1 MLVLF
6 LKVTL
11 REKSLDAEFF
21 LVRIFLYTVRI
32 QENMDQKNSVFRH
45 FSYSVETQTYLEF
58 WVFLNIT
65 KVYFQIY

>member
-6 LKVTL
+6 LKVKL

-21 LVRIFLYTVRI
+21 LVRIVLYTVRI

-45 FSYSVETQTYLEF
+45 FSCSVETQTYLEF

-65 KVYFQIY
+65 KVYFQIH

>member
-6 LKVTL
+6 LKVKL
-11 REKSLDAEFF
+11 REKSLDAELF

-45 FSYSVETQTYLEF
+45 FSCSVETQTYLEF
-58 WVFLNIT
+58 
-65 KVYFQIY
+65 